1 MIAVQLGDRRTV
13 ACAPRVRLALE
24 GGKMEF
30 LNTLKGWI
38 HKIIEVGLAVIALT
52 IVIQVLFGQTPFV
65 SNVVGNLTK
74 IVGDLGGAG
83 FVGLIALLII
93 LYLFSERAKR

>member
-1 MIAVQLGDRRTV
+1 MD
-13 ACAPRVRLALE
+13 
-24 GGKMEF
+24 F
-30 LNTLKGWI
+30 LDKLKGWI

-52 IVIQVLFGQTPFV
+52 LVVQILFGATPFL

-93 LYLFSERAKR
+93 LYLFSDRAKR